1 MQGDAQVKCTV
12 LGGGGFIGRS
22 LVRHLEAEGC
32 KVWVPERDDRTVF
45 EKPLG
50 HVFYCIGLTAD
61 FRSRPFDTVRA
72 HVSLLS
78 EILQKEA
85 FDSLLYLSSTR
96 VYGRSENTSE
106 EGALPVL
113 PADPS
118 DLYNISKLMGES
130 LCLSSAKNGV
140 RIVRLS
146 NVVGSAMGLDNL
158 VGHLFQEARA
168 GKIRLRTHPASVKDY
183 IFIDDAVRMLG
194 RIGLGGRERIY
205 NVASGEQMEHRQWL
219 TALSGFTGCIV
230 EVDQNAPLQSFP
242 AINVERMKREFGF
255 KPTPIS
261 EVVQL
266 LLMNL
271 NTFG

>member
-1 MQGDAQVKCTV
+1 
-12 LGGGGFIGRS
+12 
-22 LVRHLEAEGC
+22 
-32 KVWVPERDDRTVF
+32 
-45 EKPLG
+45 
-50 HVFYCIGLTAD
+50 
-61 FRSRPFDTVRA
+61 
-72 HVSLLS
+72 
-78 EILQKEA
+78 
-85 FDSLLYLSSTR
+85 
-96 VYGRSENTSE
+96 
-106 EGALPVL
+106 
-113 PADPS
+113 
-118 DLYNISKLMGES
+118 
-130 LCLSSAKNGV
+130 
-140 RIVRLS
+140 
-146 NVVGSAMGLDNL
+146 MGLDNL